1 MPPGQGQTIDYAA
14 LADQARA
21 HAPIDYAAMADQAR
35 ATQGTPESAGSAWN
49 TVDPKVLQQQ
59 IESNPFR
66 ILQIPF
72 EQLGATANRSHDILA
87 DKMLQDAA
95 KGRGVSKT
103 DYVKSFL
110 LGSGADAARM
120 TAGATSPEGI
130 GVATA
135 TALAPEVMAPILLA
149 HGGINAAENIPDAIK
164 GDPDAVQRFLQ
175 SASEATG
182 GAAVGK
188 GAIGKGTTSPI
199 RDIWTNRVSQNV
211 EQALGRQLTPAE
223 ATTPRP
229 AGTNLPALNNTP
241 QEVLTYAK
249 SKGIDMTPGQAT
261 EDALAQNLQ
270 KTGRTAAIGGKDL
283 SNALIEQYGK
293 FSQAVNDFKNRLD
306 PPKTSAQVGQ
316 SLQNTVKTAESVA
329 HDNASNAYSQINDF
343 MESKVDPSQINKTWK
358 TVSKDF
364 PVGAEDQI
372 LAQTPRSMRAVVED
386 MLSAKPE
393 GFQPTV
399 QEAIQLR
406 KFFRDL
412 GQTEGLPNREQAL
425 YSKLENAASSTL
437 DAAAKAGRWD
447 PQWEQANQGW
457 KDYKTK
463 YGDPD
468 SILYRLTRTRTPEQ
482 AVTMLQN
489 AQPSE
494 LAQVKNEIAVKN
506 AQGQTTSD
514 FLGPLRRSV
523 VKDIQLSRFRIGADD
538 GLGGYSHEYLSQL
551 FSPQDLKELYV
562 QSDLAGRLHYD
573 PNPSG
578 TASGISAMDE
588 LKFWNQAK
596 SSAAAKMSMPR
607 DPTSFL
613 PGGARPPASIPI
625 GPAYRS
631 LTPKYV
637 SLRALAGGTGSSQ
650 SAEEGR

>member
-1 MPPGQGQTIDYAA
+1 MPPGKTIDYKSLADQARGGGTIDYAA

-21 HAPIDYAAMADQAR
+21 A
-35 ATQGTPESAGSAWN
+35 QGESTSGGSAWN
-49 TVDPKVLQQQ
+49 AIDPKVLQQQ
-59 IESNPFR
+59 IEDNPFR

-72 EQLGATANRSHDILA
+72 EQLGATAGRAHDELA
-87 DKMLQDAA
+87 DQMLRDAA
-95 KGRGVSKT
+95 RGKGVSKT

-110 LGSGADAARM
+110 LGSGQDAARM
-120 TAGATSPEGI
+120 AAGAASPTGI
-130 GVATA
+130 ATATA
-135 TALAPEVMAPILLA
+135 TALAPEVMGPILLA
-149 HGGINAAENIPDAIK
+149 HGSVNAATEIPDAIK
-164 GDPDAVQRFLQ
+164 GDPDAIQRFLES
-175 SASEATG
+175 SAEATG
-182 GAAVGK
+182 GAATAR
-188 GAIGKGTTSPI
+188 GAIGKGTTTPM
-199 RDIWTNRVSQNV
+199 RDVWTNRASKTV

-223 ATTPRP
+223 AMTPRP
-229 AGTNLPALNNTP
+229 AGQNLPALNNTP

-270 KTGRTAAIGGKDL
+270 KTGKTAAIGGKDL

-329 HDNASNAYSQINDF
+329 HENASNAYGQINEF
-343 MESKVDPSQINKTWK
+343 MDSKIDPSQINKTWK

-364 PVGAEDQI
+364 PVGAEDSI

-386 MLSAKPE
+386 MLSQKPE

-425 YSKLENAASSTL
+425 YSKLENAASDSL
-437 DAAAKAGRWD
+437 DKGAKDQGWD
-447 PQWEQANQGW
+447 TQWQQANQGW

-494 LAQVKNEIAVKN
+494 LEQVKNEVAVKN
-506 AQGQTTSD
+506 GQGQMTSD

-523 VKDIQLSRFRIGADD
+523 VKDIQLSRFRVGADD
-538 GLGGYSHEYLSQL
+538 GLGGYSHDYLSQL

-578 TASGISAMDE
+578 TASGISAINE

-613 PGGARPPASIPI
+613 PGGARTPSSVPI
-625 GPAYRS
+625 LPTYNS
-631 LTPKYV
+631 LTPKMV
-637 SLRALAGGTGSSQ
+637 SLRALAGGAGASQ
-650 SAEEGR
+650 TAEQGR